1 MTISR
6 PASWRRSLV
15 AVASLIGL
23 AVAPGLDSWF
33 GLEGASAVLAQT
45 GTTGGGLAQG
55 GLGMTRSVPTPA
67 YFSNFVAFNNG
78 DYKDALRGFQSLG
91 RTGSIK
97 TTTSRW
103 IDSICYHTMC
113 GECYYHMGQHALAL
127 EQYNNAVQLYLSFP
141 DWMQR
146 VDFGSPAIPVDTAPP
161 KQLPWGRSTRAARLG
176 RFRSTMS
183 IAQGQLNANQQLRTG
198 GPIQAPILFPVHVYE
213 IVRCTTLAIRRRAE
227 LLGPSSP
234 HDKLTGELV
243 VALSRRPG
251 PPNHWSEAWIDVQLG
266 VANAA
271 AGKDAQAKTSLERA
285 VVAAGEFNH
294 PLTSTALLELGR
306 LALKGGDFAAAASAF
321 EEAGYAAAQF
331 LDNEYPDAGVL
342 EESFRYGLLA
352 HLMAN
357 RKGMFPPLV
366 NDVAAN
372 WTRAKHLQASLL
384 LLAAENYCV
393 LDQSKS
399 AAKKLSEARGI
410 IGRESMIAGKIGAR
424 LNFIGALAAYQ
435 QGNVTGGDQ
444 ALSAA
449 MRFQNTG
456 SLWMFHIAMAEL
468 YGKESS
474 RIAMDLYGTVLR
486 DPAPLDW
493 ATDPLESLSTL
504 MIPHPPAYEHWFEAA
519 MDRQEPEK
527 ALEITD
533 LARRHRFLTTLDLGG
548 RLHSLRWVLE
558 GPRELLDQ
566 RAALERQD
574 LLVHYP
580 KYEQL
585 AQQARRLS
593 GELQRGGLA
602 QAAKQQAAKLAQ
614 LADISAQQEVF
625 LREMAVRREPCTIL
639 FPPRRSFKEM
649 QAALGDG
656 QALLSFFFTSR
667 QSYAFLMTKEKY
679 GFWKIPGGDALQKPV
694 VKLLQSMGNADGNRP
709 ETLAD
714 LSAADWKTPGKQVAD
729 LLLKGANVDI
739 SRAFKELIVVPDG
752 LTWHV
757 PFEALPFAD
766 GDRTSPLLWKL
777 PVRYAPTV
785 ALGVPDARP
794 RKRDATTAVV
804 LGKLSPGANEDLAGE
819 AFEGLAKAVTG
830 AVAVRGPLAANG
842 AALASVCDRAIVLA
856 DIPAVE
862 SGGPYAWSP
871 LQLDRT
877 AASGALAA
885 WFPLPWGGPDEI
897 ILPGFHTAAENSL
910 KKHAAS
916 PVGNDVF
923 LSVCGLMANGA
934 RTVLLSRWRTGGQT
948 SIDLVREFA
957 QELPHTA
964 ASNAWQ
970 RSVLLAAESPV
981 NPTLEPRLKM
991 GALEEPPRASHPFF
1005 WAGYLLVDTGTLP
1018 PGEADK
1024 LAERPK

>member
-1 MTISR
+1 MSFLR
-6 PASWRRSLV
+6 PMVWRRSFV
-15 AVASLIGL
+15 YAPALIGL
-23 AVAPGLDSWF
+23 ALSPALADWLGLKSTPAAFAQATAPG
-33 GLEGASAVLAQT
+33 
-45 GTTGGGLAQG
+45 GTTQG
-55 GLGMTRSVPTPA
+55 GLGMSRSVPSQF
-67 YFSNFVAFNNG
+67 YFANFAAFNNG
-78 DYKDALRGFQSLG
+78 DYKDALKGFQSLG

-113 GECYYHMGQHALAL
+113 GECYYHMGQYALAL
-127 EQYNNAVQLYLSFP
+127 EQYNNAVQLYLSFS

-146 VDFGSPAIPVDTAPP
+146 VEFAPSIAIDTSP

-183 IAQGQLNANQQLRTG
+183 ISQGQQMTPQKLQQG
-198 GPIQAPILFPVHVYE
+198 GPYQAPVLFPVHVYE
-213 IVRCTTLAIRRRAE
+213 IIRCTTLAIRRRAE

-294 PLTSTALLELGR
+294 PLTSVALLELGR
-306 LALKGGDFAAAASAF
+306 LALKSGDFAAASNAF

-331 LDNEYPDAGVL
+331 LDNEYPDTGVL
-342 EESFRYGLLA
+342 EESFRYGFLA
-352 HLMAN
+352 HLMGN

-366 NDVAAN
+366 NDVASN
-372 WTRAKHLQASLL
+372 WARAKQLQASLL
-384 LLAAENYCV
+384 ILAAENYCL
-393 LDQSKS
+393 LDQSKP
-399 AAKKLSEARGI
+399 AAKKLIEARAVV
-410 IGRESMIAGKIGAR
+410 GREAMLAGKIGAR

-435 QGNVTGGDQ
+435 QGNVTGGDN
-444 ALSAA
+444 ALAAA
-449 MRFQNTG
+449 MKFQNTG
-456 SLWMFHIAMAEL
+456 SLWIFHIAMAER

-474 RIAMDLYGTVLR
+474 RIAMDLYGNVLR
-486 DPAPLDW
+486 DPTPMDW
-493 ATDPLESLSTL
+493 SSDPLESLSTL
-504 MIPHPPAYEHWFEAA
+504 AIPHPLAYEHWFEAA

-527 ALEITD
+527 PLEITD
-533 LARRHRFLTTLDLGG
+533 LARRHRFLSTLDLGG

-558 GPRELLDQ
+558 GPREMLDQ

-574 LLVHYP
+574 LLIRYP

-585 AQQARRLS
+585 AQKARQLS
-593 GELQRGGLA
+593 VAAQRGGLA
-602 QAAKQQAAKLAQ
+602 PADAKAAKLTSDTLAQ
-614 LADISAQQEVF
+614 LADVSAQQEVM

-639 FPPRRSFKEM
+639 FPPRRTYKEM
-649 QAALGDG
+649 QAALGEG
-656 QALLSFFFTSR
+656 QALLSFFLTSR

-679 GFWKIPGGDALQKPV
+679 AFWKVPGGDALQKPV
-694 VKLLQSMGNADGNRP
+694 VKLLQAMGNADGNRP
-709 ETLAD
+709 ETLSD
-714 LSAADWKTPGKQVAD
+714 LAAADWKTPGKQVAD
-729 LLLKGANVDI
+729 LLLKGANIDI

-752 LTWHV
+752 LTWYV

-766 GDRTSPLLWKL
+766 GDTTAPLLWKL

-804 LGKLSPGANEDLAGE
+804 LGKLYPGSNDDLAGD
-819 AFEGLAKAVTG
+819 AFEGLSKAVTG
-830 AVAVRGPLAANG
+830 SVALRGPLAANG

-856 DIPAVE
+856 DIPAVDT
-862 SGGPYAWSP
+862 GPYAWSP

-877 AASGALAA
+877 PAAGALAA
-885 WFPLPWGGPDEI
+885 WFPLPWGGPEEI
-897 ILPGFHTAAENSL
+897 ILPGFHTAAENAL
-910 KKHAAS
+910 KKHAANQA
-916 PVGNDVF
+916 GNDIF

-964 ASNAWQ
+964 ASSAWQ
-970 RSVLLAAESPV
+970 RSVLLVAESPV

-1005 WAGYLLVDTGTLP
+1005 WAGYLLVDTGTPP